1 MIAEEKERIERIAR
15 RFPTRWLQGYSRGK
29 LRSDPVYRA
38 AVELLEHSQLPIL
51 DIGCGM
57 GLFAFYLR
65 ELGINTPY
73 LGVDM
78 DERKIESGRKAAAG
92 SYSHIEFRV
101 QDGGAP
107 VDFCGNVVIF
117 DVLHYLSAHDQRAL
131 LQKLT
136 QHIPAGGLC
145 IIRTTPR
152 DSSWRFKLTV
162 LEEKLLHA
170 FSWMKAPTLCF
181 PTIDSVRSTLTEVGF
196 DTETKPLWGNTP
208 FNSYLFVARRK
219 T

>member
-1 MIAEEKERIERIAR
+1 MTSDEQQRIERIAR
-15 RFPTRWLQGYSRGK
+15 CYPSRWLQGYARGK

-38 AVELLEHSQLPIL
+38 AVELLEKSDLPIL

-65 ELGINTPY
+65 ELGIDTPVI
-73 LGVDM
+73 GVDL
-78 DERKIESGRKAAAG
+78 DERKIESARKVAAG
-92 SYSHIEFRV
+92 RYANVQFLV
-101 QDGGAP
+101 QDGGTP
-107 VDFCGNVVIF
+107 VEFCGNVVIF
-117 DVLHYLSAHDQRAL
+117 DVLHYLSEEAQRAL
-131 LQKLT
+131 LRQVT
-136 QHIPAGGLC
+136 EQIPINGVC

-162 LEEKLLHA
+162 FEEFLLHA
-170 FSWMKAPTLCF
+170 FRWMKAPTLCF
-181 PTIDSVRSTLTEVGF
+181 PTAESVTTIFAELGFVTEV
-196 DTETKPLWGNTP
+196 KPLWGKTP